1 MNAVSLS
8 WPSPSPSSHRRCRPT
23 RGLTSATG
31 SPSAQ
36 ALADVLRRHAENP
49 SAFLALNNG
58 TEQFT
63 LPGSDGF
70 IAYRRAG
77 RYLVQ
82 LGGPFAAEEDQD
94 RLLDGFLELAAREGR
109 RVVGVQ
115 LLRRDITRYA
125 ERGFVINQFG
135 ASYARSLG
143 AFSLRGKAHMSLR
156 NKLSRARRAGVVVSE
171 LGVDCDV
178 SREIRSELD
187 GIDRQ
192 WLRAKGR
199 HVKELTFLIGE
210 RGGPAGSM
218 RRTFAAFVEGR
229 VVGYVSFSPVHGV
242 RAGWLHDLSR
252 RLPSAPPGTQDLIV
266 AAAIERFQSEG
277 VEWLHF
283 GMTPFTGLDPA
294 NEHPTNSSRLAARIV
309 RLLAERGEKLY
320 PAADQLAYKM
330 KWAPDVV
337 EPEYLAF
344 PGRVRLGAVWQ
355 LLRLTNSV

>member
-1 MNAVSLS
+1 MRALA
-8 WPSPSPSSHRRCRPT
+8 P
-23 RGLTSATG
+23 ATG
-31 SPSAQ
+31 TPSAR
-36 ALADVLRRHAENP
+36 ALADALGRHADNP

-63 LPGSDGF
+63 LPRSDGF
-70 IAYRRAG
+70 IAYRRSG

-94 RLLDGFLELAAREGR
+94 RLLDGFLQQAALERR

-115 LLRRDITRYA
+115 LMRRDIARYA

-143 AFSLRGKAHMSLR
+143 GFSLRGKPHMRLR

-178 SREIRSELD
+178 SPEIGAELD

-210 RGGPAGSM
+210 RGGPAGDF
-218 RRTFAAFVEGR
+218 RRTFAAFAEGR
-229 VVGYVSFSPVHGV
+229 VVGYVSFSPVHGS
-242 RAGWLHDLSR
+242 RGGWLHDLSR

-266 AAAIERFQSEG
+266 ATAIERFQSEG
-277 VEWLHF
+277 EEWLHF

-337 EPEYLAF
+337 EPEYVAF